1 MSGHVI
7 DAFFTATDEKEGLRI
22 GYAVQGGRIARW
34 DWTGKRMYDVDAV
47 PLAQRWPQLPEAF
60 RQGIDAALTTQ
71 ADNPWSWVFR
81 GPQCLM
87 LNPLDGSVAQV
98 SSIAARFPGL
108 PAAFAQGIDAA
119 LPAPGAG
126 AGVNEVY
133 FFSGSQCVRYDLRVP
148 APIEM
153 KSITEVWTG
162 LTAKAPEFAHGL
174 GAATVDPGTG
184 KCYLFRGGDYTEGTL
199 ADTTIRE
206 NAAAV
211 GNAAWPG
218 LLPAFTRG
226 HVIIAADNRHVA
238 LDLETGVS
246 EQMPTSPA
254 SGQPVTSP
262 DGRYVYLI
270 YSDQYRDE
278 WSRFDMATQQILW
291 RGSSL
296 LDGRRAVFSRDG
308 GRVYFVSRRTR
319 KLTVVDPAGPD
330 LVAAIELRDYDFTQ
344 EGEADLPGGDDPA
357 TRSTRPDE
365 AQENGQPLPE
375 FFPGWQDAPPVA
387 LSPDGAMAYVGYYF
401 RRVDEDGFYR
411 ILEVDLEQRQ
421 VLQTFHLPDAG
432 APLDVAIDAGGR
444 IAHVAQERGTC
455 AIDLNTGAIA
465 WQGVLPPCRAMKL
478 TPDGGELWCLP
489 AADRGGVL
497 VAAPG
502 GHTVLRR
509 IPVGSEGLG
518 TGVDLE
524 FNHFGTYAFVLVE
537 IAPGYVSHVAVVDVT
552 ARRTTANHRA
562 SGTYLGSRFAYTTY

>member
-7 DAFFTATDEKEGLRI
+7 DAFFTVTDEKEGLRI

-47 PLAQRWPQLPEAF
+47 PLAQRWPQLPETF
-60 RQGIDAALTTQ
+60 RQGFDAALTTQ

-98 SSIAARFPGL
+98 GTIAARFPGL

-119 LPAPGAG
+119 LPAPGVG

-148 APIEM
+148 APVEV
-153 KSITEVWTG
+153 KSVSEVWTG
-162 LTAKAPEFAHGL
+162 LAAKAPEFAHGL

-184 KCYLFRGGDYTEGTL
+184 KCYLFRSGDYTEGTL

-226 HVIIAADNRHVA
+226 HVIIWAGGRPVA
-238 LDLETGVS
+238 LDLETGES
-246 EQMPTSPA
+246 EQMPTGVLA
-254 SGQPVTSP
+254 GAPVTSP
-262 DGRYVYLI
+262 DGRYLYLT
-270 YSDQYRDE
+270 YQDE
-278 WSRFDMATQQILW
+278 FSCYDMATAQVRW
-291 RGSSL
+291 HTTRVT
-296 LDGRRAVFSRDG
+296 DGRRAVFSRDG
-308 GRVYFVSRRTR
+308 DRMYFVSKSTR

-330 LVAAIELRDYDFTQ
+330 LVATIDLHDYDLTND
-344 EGEADLPGGDDPA
+344 GEADALGDDGPA
-357 TRSTRPDE
+357 TRSTPPDE
-365 AQENGQPLPE
+365 AHEDGQPVGE
-375 FFPGWQDAPPVA
+375 FLPGWEEAPPVA
-387 LSPDGAMAYVGYYF
+387 LSPDGAMAYVGF
-401 RRVDEDGFYR
+401 HTRRMDNDIYR

-432 APLDVAIDAGGR
+432 APLDVAIDPGGR

-465 WQGVLPPCRAMKL
+465 WQDVLPPCRAMKL

-497 VAAPG
+497 VAAPDS
-502 GHTVLRR
+502 HTVLRR
-509 IPVGSEGLG
+509 IPVGPGGGLG

-524 FNHFGTYAFVLVE
+524 FNHFGTYAFVLL
-537 IAPGYVSHVAVVDVT
+537 GSYVAVVDVA
-552 ARRTTANHRA
+552 ARRTTVNHYV
-562 SGTYLGSRFAYTTY
+562 SFPYLGPRFAYTTY

>member
-7 DAFFTATDEKEGLRI
+7 DAFFTVTDEKEGLRI

-71 ADNPWSWVFR
+71 ADNPWTWVFR

-98 SSIAARFPGL
+98 STIAARFPGL

-119 LPAPGAG
+119 LPAPGVG

-148 APIEM
+148 APVEVKTIAQ
-153 KSITEVWTG
+153 VWTG

-226 HVIIAADNRHVA
+226 HVIIWAGGRPVA
-238 LDLETGVS
+238 LDLETGQS
-246 EQMPTSPA
+246 EQVPTGVLA
-254 SGQPVTSP
+254 GAPVTSP
-262 DGRYVYLI
+262 DGRYLYLT
-270 YSDQYRDE
+270 YND
-278 WSRFDMATQQILW
+278 RFSCYDMATAQVRW
-291 RGSSL
+291 HSTRVT
-296 LDGRRAVFSRDG
+296 DGRRAVFSRDG
-308 GRVYFVSRRTR
+308 GRMYFVSKSTW
-319 KLTVVDPAGPD
+319 KLNVVDPAGPD
-330 LVAAIELRDYDFTQ
+330 LVAEIGLHDYDGTR
-344 EGEADLPGGDDPA
+344 EGEANDLDGDGPA
-357 TRSTRPDE
+357 TRSTPPDE
-365 AQENGQPLPE
+365 AQENGQPLSE
-375 FFPGWQDAPPVA
+375 FLPGWQDAPPVA
-387 LSPDGAMAYVGYYF
+387 LSPDGAMAYVGFHF
-401 RRVDEDGFYR
+401 RRLGDDIYR
-411 ILEVDLEQRQ
+411 ILEVDLEQRK

-455 AIDLNTGAIA
+455 AIDLYTGAIA
-465 WQGVLPPCRAMKL
+465 WQDVLPPCRAMKL

-497 VAAPG
+497 VAASD

-509 IPVGSEGLG
+509 ISLGAGNGLG
-518 TGVDLE
+518 TGLDLE
-524 FNHFGTYAFVLVE
+524 FNHFGTYAFVLLG
-537 IAPGYVSHVAVVDVT
+537 PGGVAVVDVA
-552 ARRTTANHRA
+552 ARRTTVNHYV
-562 SGTYLGSRFAYTTY
+562 SFPYLGPRFAYTTY

>member
-7 DAFFTATDEKEGLRI
+7 DAFFTVTDEKEGLTI

-47 PLAQRWPQLPEAF
+47 PLAQHWPQLPEAF

-98 SSIAARFPGL
+98 STIAARFPGL
-108 PAAFAQGIDAA
+108 PATFAQGIDAA

-133 FFSGSQCVRYDLRVP
+133 FFSGSQCVRYDLRIP
-148 APIEM
+148 APVEM
-153 KSITEVWTG
+153 KTIAQVWTG

-226 HVIIAADNRHVA
+226 HVIIWADGGPVA
-238 LDLETGVS
+238 LDLETGQS
-246 EQMPTSPA
+246 EQMPTGVL
-254 SGQPVTSP
+254 SGAPVTSP
-262 DGRYVYLI
+262 DGRYLYLTHN
-270 YSDQYRDE
+270 DQFSCY
-278 WSRFDMATQQILW
+278 DMATAQVRW
-291 RGSSL
+291 HTTRVT
-296 LDGRRAVFSRDG
+296 DGRRAVFSRDG
-308 GRVYFVSRRTR
+308 GRMYFVSKFTK

-330 LVAAIELRDYDFTQ
+330 LVAAIDLYDFDLTRDR
-344 EGEADLPGGDDPA
+344 EGSDPGGDDPA
-357 TRSTRPDE
+357 TGSMRPDD
-365 AQENGQPLPE
+365 AQEDGRPLSE
-375 FFPGWQDAPPVA
+375 FLPGWQDAPPVA
-387 LSPDGAMAYVGYYF
+387 LSPDGGMAYVGF
-401 RRVDEDGFYR
+401 RREANNTYR
-411 ILEVDLEQRQ
+411 ILEVDLEQGK
-421 VLQTFHLPDAG
+421 VLQSFRLPEAG
-432 APLDVAIDAGGR
+432 APLDVAIDADGR

-455 AIDLNTGAIA
+455 AIDLHTGAIA
-465 WQGVLPPCRAMKL
+465 WEGVLPPCRAMKL

-489 AADRGGVL
+489 AVDRGGVL
-497 VAAPG
+497 VAAPD

-509 IPVGSEGLG
+509 IPVGPNGGLG
-518 TGVDLE
+518 TGWDLE
-524 FNHFGTYAFVLVE
+524 FNHFGTYAFVLTE
-537 IAPGYVSHVAVVDVT
+537 IAPEYISHVAVVDVT
-552 ARRTTANHRA
+552 ARRTTANHPV
-562 SGTYLGSRFAYTTY
+562 SGPRRLGIRFAYTTY

>member
-7 DAFFTATDEKEGLRI
+7 DAFFTVTDEKEGLRI
-22 GYAVQGGRIARW
+22 GYAVQGSRIARW

-60 RQGIDAALTTQ
+60 REGIDAALTTQ

-98 SSIAARFPGL
+98 STIAARFPGL

-126 AGVNEVY
+126 AGAGVNEVY

-148 APIEM
+148 APVEV
-153 KSITEVWTG
+153 KTITEVWTG
-162 LTAKAPEFAHGL
+162 LAAKAPEFAHGL

-184 KCYLFRGGDYTEGTL
+184 RCYLFRGGDYTEGTL

-226 HVIIAADNRHVA
+226 HVIVSGGRPVA

-246 EQMPTSPA
+246 EEMPTGVLA
-254 SGQPVTSP
+254 GWPVTSP
-262 DGRYVYLI
+262 DGRYLYLT
-270 YSDQYRDE
+270 YNDQFSCY
-278 WSRFDMATQQILW
+278 DMATAQVRW
-291 RGSSL
+291 HTTRVT
-296 LDGRRAVFSRDG
+296 DGRRAVFSRDG
-308 GRVYFVSRRTR
+308 GRMYFVSKSTR
-319 KLTVVDPAGPD
+319 KLAIVDPAGPD
-330 LVAAIELRDYDFTQ
+330 LVAAIDLRDYDLTND
-344 EGEADLPGGDDPA
+344 GEAGVLGDEAPA
-357 TRSTRPDE
+357 TRSTQLDE
-365 AQENGQPLPE
+365 AQEDGQPLWE
-375 FFPGWQDAPPVA
+375 FLPGWQDAPPVA
-387 LSPDGAMAYVGYYF
+387 LSPDGAMAYVGFHF
-401 RRVDEDGFYR
+401 RREADDIYR
-411 ILEVDLEQRQ
+411 ILEVDLQQRK

-465 WQGVLPPCRAMKL
+465 WQDVLPPCRAMKL

-497 VAAPG
+497 VAAPDS
-502 GHTVLRR
+502 HTVLRR
-509 IPVGSEGLG
+509 IPVGPGSGLG
-518 TGVDLE
+518 TGDGLE
-524 FNHFGTYAFVLVE
+524 FNHFGTYAFVLMR
-537 IAPGYVSHVAVVDVT
+537 GHVAVVDVT
-552 ARRTTANHRA
+552 ARRTTAIHYVSLPWA
-562 SGTYLGSRFAYTTY
+562 GEYRFAYTTY